1 MNRIREN
8 YFYNVL
14 INVLNTLL
22 PILSF
27 PYISRVLM
35 PEGIGKAQFLLSV
48 AQYFVVLAVL
58 GIPVYG
64 VREIAKVRAQPQLLS
79 RVFWEIFII
88 NVLSAALVSCFYL
101 GVILTYRPF
110 AGEVSSFMLVGTLVF
125 FSFMNIDWLYSG
137 LEMFK
142 QISLRSMCV
151 KLISLIALF
160 LFVKDK
166 EDMVLYLLIVVFS
179 FLGNQVWNFFILR
192 KYISFSPV
200 GLHPL
205 QHIKP
210 ILLNFGVLFAI
221 SIYTVFDTILL
232 GLLSSDREVG
242 YYTAAV
248 KVSKV
253 VIPVVTALGVVLLPR
268 LSVAMNQDNRA
279 EVQHLAN
286 QSFWYVGTLA
296 VPIAVGLFAFAD
308 EFVLLFSG
316 PAYVNAILPM
326 KLMSPLVL
334 VIGLAHIFAFQLLI
348 PAKKEKWYLLA
359 VTIGGVCCVVLNIML
374 VPRFYSVGAAFANLT
389 TEVLITVLSFLF
401 VRRFFS
407 IDLNWRK
414 FFLKIGYVSVLF
426 VLVANFLRWMDLSSL
441 VVLSLGIPVCAASYF
456 FVLIFVEKDRHL
468 VSEFMILYQK
478 LTKYKIRI

>member
-1 MNRIREN
+1 MNTIREN

-22 PILSF
+22 PLISF

-35 PEGIGKAQFLLSV
+35 PEGIGKAQFLLSI

-64 VREIAKVRAQPQLLS
+64 VREIAKVRGQPQLLS
-79 RVFWEIFII
+79 RVFWEIF
-88 NVLSAALVSCFYL
+88 VLSVLSSILVSCFYL
-101 GVILTYRPF
+101 IVILNYGPF
-110 AGEVSSFMLVGTLVF
+110 AAELPALVLVGALVF

-142 QISLRSMCV
+142 QISVRSMAV

-160 LFVKDK
+160 LFVKSSGDIAI
-166 EDMVLYLLIVVFS
+166 YLLIVVFS
-179 FLGNQVWNFFILR
+179 FLGNQIWNFFVLR
-192 KYISFSPV
+192 KHVSFSLVALQPM
-200 GLHPL
+200 
-205 QHIKP
+205 QHIRP

-221 SIYTVFDTILL
+221 SIYTIFDTILL
-232 GLLSSDREVG
+232 GLLASDKDVG

-268 LSVAMNQDNRA
+268 LSVAMGQQNRTQ
-279 EVQHLAN
+279 VQHLAN
-286 QSFWYVGTLA
+286 RSFWYVSTLA
-296 VPIAVGLFAFAD
+296 VPVAVGLFAFAD

-316 PAYVNAILPM
+316 PAYVGAILPM

-334 VIGLAHIFAFQLLI
+334 VIGLAHLFAFQLLI

-359 VTIGGVCCVVLNIML
+359 VTLGGICCVILNIIL
-374 VPRFYSVGAAFANLT
+374 VPRFYSAGAAFANLV
-389 TEVLITVLSFLF
+389 TEVLITALSFWF
-401 VRRFFS
+401 VRRFFP
-407 IDLNWRK
+407 IDLDWRR
-414 FFLKIGYVSVLF
+414 FFFKICYVGVLF
-426 VLVANFLRWMDLSSL
+426 VFVATFLRRMDFTP
-441 VVLSLGIPVCAASYF
+441 VTVLSLGVPICGMLYF
-456 FVLIFVEKDRHL
+456 FAVIFMEKDRHL
-468 VSEFMILYQK
+468 EDELMLLYRK
-478 LTKYKIRI
+478 FTKNGSGS